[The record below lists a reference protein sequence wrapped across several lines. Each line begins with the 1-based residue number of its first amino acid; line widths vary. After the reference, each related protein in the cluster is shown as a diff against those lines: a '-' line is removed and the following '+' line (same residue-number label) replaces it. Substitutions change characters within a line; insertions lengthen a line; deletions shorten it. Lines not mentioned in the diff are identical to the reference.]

1 MIVKNEEK
9 YLADCLES
17 VKSVVDHIVIVDT
30 GSTDNTLEIAK
41 SYNADVYHFDWVDD
55 FSAAR
60 NFALSRSAS
69 DWILYL
75 DADERLDK
83 NSHNL
88 LKKIVADDE
97 KLGVRCKIYNI
108 DEINKKPKIQN
119 STRLFKYSNKIKFTG
134 KAHEQ
139 IESSLLENG
148 YKIIDSDLWINH
160 LGYNIDKNGLVK
172 KAERNLKLLI
182 AEYLQRVK

>member
-60 NFALSRSAS
+60 NFALSRSAM
-69 DWILYL
+69 
-75 DADERLDK
+75 K
-83 NSHNL
+83 NSEYA
-88 LKKIVADDE
+88 V
-97 KLGVRCKIYNI
+97 
-108 DEINKKPKIQN
+108 
-119 STRLFKYSNKIKFTG
+119 KF
-134 KAHEQ
+134 
-139 IESSLLENG
+139 
-148 YKIIDSDLWINH
+148 IILT
-160 LGYNIDKNGLVK
+160 K
-172 KAERNLKLLI
+172 
-182 AEYLQRVK
+182 